1 MPPIDN
7 NKEHNQD
14 KQREQG
20 KGPNSPSVKLP
31 EDLEKIQDKDI
42 NLEGDVQLKE
52 ETTENIDAETGKVKV
67 DKVNPTIEDV
77 ENNYDDNVPPSIK
90 AMKDTHKWGL

>member
-1 MPPIDN
+1 MKPVN

-31 EDLEKIQDKDI
+31 EELDAIQDKDI
-42 NLEGDVQLKE
+42 NLEGDVVVKE
-52 ETTENIDAETGKVKV
+52 ETTENIEPETGKVKV